1 MKGMYLHSK
10 IAGLVLKAV
19 LILTVLSLFSC
30 VGTTEEQTRTGDFE
44 ATVAVE
50 WMELLCQSVRT
61 EGLVPPQAA
70 RIYAYAG
77 IALYESV
84 VQGMPDHL
92 SLSGQLNDLP
102 DMPEY
107 ENDEGY
113 DWPSSANAAL
123 AKVAEGLFEQT
134 SVQTTEAIRQLKDQ
148 HFRERISADVPE
160 NVVQYSSDYGESIGE
175 IILDWADEDGYQSLR
190 SLTYTPPSGTGIWE
204 PTPPNFGQAMEP
216 FWGQLRP
223 FSLYTAGVCEPQSP
237 VEYSEDPSSEFYNQA
252 WLVYEAVNNLDSEQ
266 RTIALFWEDS
276 PQETCTPPG
285 HWLSIVNQLVIDK
298 GMRLDEASEM
308 YALVGISMGDTF
320 ISCWE
325 AKYRWNLLRPVTYIQ
340 RNIDS
345 EWQPYI
351 STPPFPEYTS
361 GHSVVSGAVSTILTH
376 LLGEMAFTDRTHED
390 LGFSPRSYSSFD
402 EAAQEAAI
410 SRLYGGIHYP
420 MAIEE
425 GLEQGWQV
433 GQWVLDHV
441 TTRKSNV

>member
-1 MKGMYLHSK
+1 MCLRSR
-10 IAGLVLKAV
+10 IA
-19 LILTVLSLFSC
+19 VLSLHAALILMVLSLISC
-30 VGTTEEQTRTGDFE
+30 AGNTEEQKRTDEFN

-61 EGLVPPQAA
+61 EGIVPPHAA

-84 VQGMPDHL
+84 VQGMPGHL
-92 SLSGQLNDLP
+92 SLSGQLNDLR
-102 DMPEY
+102 DMPEC
-107 ENDEGY
+107 ENAEGC

-123 AKVAEGLFEQT
+123 ATVAEGLFEQT
-134 SVQTTEAIRQLKDQ
+134 SMQTTEAIGRLRDQ
-148 HFRERISADVPE
+148 NSRERISAGVPE
-160 NVVQYSSDYGESIGE
+160 TVVQYSSDYGESIGE
-175 IILDWADEDGYQSLR
+175 VILDWASEDGYQSMR
-190 SLTYTPPSGTGIWE
+190 SSAYTPPSGTGIWE

-216 FWGQLRP
+216 YWAYLRP
-223 FSLYTAGVCEPQSP
+223 FSLHTADTCEPQPP

-252 WLVYEAVNNLDSEQ
+252 WAVYEAVNNLDSEQ
-266 RTIALFWEDS
+266 SAIARFWEDS

-285 HWLSIVNQLVIDK
+285 HWLSIVNQLVVEKD
-298 GMRLDEASEM
+298 MHLDEASEM
-308 YALVGISMGDTF
+308 YALVGISIGDAF

-325 AKYRWNLLRPVTYIQ
+325 AKYQWNLLRPVTYIQ

-345 EWQPYI
+345 EWQPYV

-361 GHSVVSGAVSTILTH
+361 GHSVVSGAVSTVLTH
-376 LLGEMAFTDRTHED
+376 LLGEVAFTDRTHDD
-390 LGFSPRSYSSFD
+390 LGFSPRSYSSFE

-425 GLEQGWQV
+425 GLEQGRQV
-433 GQWVLDHV
+433 GQWVLDNI
-441 TTRKSNV
+441 TARK